1 MTNRIFF
8 LIGVGGFIGSVARY
22 YSQQIVSK
30 YFPSPLPY
38 GTLAVNVLG
47 CLIIGLVYG
56 FSEKGNVLSPEW
68 RLFLATGLCGGFT
81 TFSTFS
87 YENLTL
93 LRDGES
99 LFCINLYS
107 VKCCF
112 RTFCHLRR
120 IFSNQIYLTYGTH
133 RRCQTAAN
141 IYRRTG

>member
-99 LFCINLYS
+99 LFALIYIVSS
-107 VKCCF
+107 VVLGLF
-112 RTFCHLRR
+112 A
-120 IFSNQIYLTYGTH
+120 TYGGFLVTKF
-133 RRCQTAAN
+133 
-141 IYRRTG
+141 I